1 MRRIRAAAA
10 SLAFGL
16 AMLPAIVL
24 ASEPQTLRVIAQADL
39 RVLDPIWTTAAVT
52 RNYGYMIYDTL
63 FAMDDHLRPQP
74 QMVDRW
80 AVSND
85 KLTYTFSLR
94 ERLKFSDGKPVRSS
108 DCIASIKRWS
118 RRDALGQSL
127 AAAIAEYRIID
138 DKKFSIILKQPF
150 PLLIEA
156 LAKPDSNVPFVMPQR
171 VAETSPDEQI
181 KDTTGS
187 GPFKFVKDEWQPGHQ
202 AVFVKNPEY
211 IPRKEPASWAAGGK
225 AARVDRVVW
234 LYIPDSATAMAA
246 FTAGEADWWEN
257 PPPDFYPLLAKDEK
271 VTLVQSSPL
280 SVAGILRFNQLQP
293 PFDNAKIRQAFLYAV
308 DQSEYMSALAG
319 DAKYW
324 RACTALAG
332 DPKYWRACY
341 SFYACG
347 GPMATDA
354 GAEMLKGPRDL
365 AKARQ
370 LIKEAGYHGEKIV
383 LLDPTD
389 FLVLHSLAL
398 VTGDLL
404 HRLGVNVEVQA
415 VDWGTLLSRRSSK
428 APVERGG
435 WSIFLTTF
443 PGLAIIDPG
452 VDAPLRA
459 NGDDAWFG
467 WPDDPIIERLRNSWL
482 AAPAEAERK
491 KIAADLQRE
500 AFKACRIFHSE
511 NIQAVPRFTKIST
524 ALISARRYLCG
535 RSRKAERRSRAIA
548 RVSTKPGFRPT
559 TSSRG
564 RARAGLIAVLGK
576 DRVVHEGGRLRQTE
590 HCVHVLNRLTRGAL
604 DQIVDRRDQDR
615 AARHPVARQ
624 TDQAKIGA
632 AHMPRRRESAI
643 GQYAYKGF
651 AFVGLLENRAQIAE
665 SGARREAGHRS
676 STGCRGS
683 SASDAA

>member
-80 AVSND
+80 AISND

-293 PFDNAKIRQAFLYAV
+293 PFDNARIRQAFLYAV
-308 DQSEYMSALAG
+308 DQSEYMS
-319 DAKYW
+319 
-324 RACTALAG
+324 ALAG

-500 AFKACRIFHSE
+500 AFKSLPYIPLGE
-511 NIQAVPRFTKIST
+511 
-524 ALISARRYLCG
+524 Y
-535 RSRKAERRSRAIA
+535 
-548 RVSTKPGFRPT
+548 
-559 TSSRG
+559 SSRTAFHKNLNGVDLGPALFMWKVAKG
-564 RARAGLIAVLGK
+564 RTEKSSDSSREHQAGL
-576 DRVVHEGGRLRQTE
+576 
-590 HCVHVLNRLTRGAL
+590 
-604 DQIVDRRDQDR
+604 
-615 AARHPVARQ
+615 P
-624 TDQAKIGA
+624 
-632 AHMPRRRESAI
+632 
-643 GQYAYKGF
+643 
-651 AFVGLLENRAQIAE
+651 
-665 SGARREAGHRS
+665 
-676 STGCRGS
+676 
-683 SASDAA
+683 SDDE